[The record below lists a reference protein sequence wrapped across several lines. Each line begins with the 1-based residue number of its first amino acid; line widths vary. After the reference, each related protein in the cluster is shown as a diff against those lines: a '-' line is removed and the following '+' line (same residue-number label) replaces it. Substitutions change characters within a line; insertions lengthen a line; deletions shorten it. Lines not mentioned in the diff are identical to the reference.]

1 MIKIFKSYISYFKK
15 KKEIFLINSD
25 EDRDFVISLI
35 EDHKLIAIDTEFE
48 WRRTYYPILSLIQ
61 IATKKNIFLIDCVK
75 CRNLGWLKNILENK
89 KKLIIFHSVRSD
101 ATVLNTNLKI
111 KVNNTYDVQ
120 IAEKKINGGETLN
133 YGDLVEN
140 YFSVHLD
147 KSETNSNWL
156 KRPLEERQL
165 SYAANDVNYLL
176 ELYEKQIKILKKQ
189 KLENDTFQESMKETK
204 LGNQELHISRLKK
217 LKKYSK
223 FEKKLFMWRENFAKK
238 QNITPTQIFKN
249 NLLKTL
255 AKELNKKDLNEKNL
269 NEIIKDSFISRKLIE
284 DMT

>member
-1 MIKIFKSYISYFKK
+1 MIKILKSFISYFEK

-25 EDRDFVISLI
+25 KDKDFVISLI
-35 EDHKLIAIDTEFE
+35 ENQDLIAIDTEFE
-48 WRRTYYPILSLIQ
+48 WRKTYFPILSLIQ
-61 IATKKNIFLIDCVK
+61 IATKKYIFLIDCVECK
-75 CRNLGWLKNILENK
+75 NLEWLKKILESH
-89 KKLIIFHSVRSD
+89 KKLIVFHSVRSD

-111 KVNNTYDVQ
+111 KVKNAYDVQ
-120 IAEKKINGGETLN
+120 IAEKKINGGEILN
-133 YGDLVEN
+133 YGNLVKN
-140 YFSVHLD
+140 YFSINLD

-156 KRPLEERQL
+156 KRPLNEKQL

-176 ELYEKQIKILKKQ
+176 ELYQKQIKILKKQ
-189 KLENDTFQESMKETK
+189 NIKNDAFLEIKKEVR
-204 LGNQELHISRLKK
+204 LGNQELYISRLKK

-238 QNITPTQIFKN
+238 QNIPPTQIFKN

-255 AKELNKKDLNEKNL
+255 AKELNKKDFNEKNL
-269 NEIIKDSFISRKLIE
+269 NKILKDSFILRKLIE